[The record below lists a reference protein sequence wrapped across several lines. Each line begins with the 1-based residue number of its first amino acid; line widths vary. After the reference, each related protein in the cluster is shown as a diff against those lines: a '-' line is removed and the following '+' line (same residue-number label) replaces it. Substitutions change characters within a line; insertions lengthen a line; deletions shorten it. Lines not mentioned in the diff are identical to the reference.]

1 MAKSTK
7 RKPARKKI
15 KAYKA
20 ERVFVDVEKM
30 HELGNARKPFA
41 VVIRGMLFSIEGPGT
56 YDGPRVRYLFT
67 LNDGTALEVFATVRP
82 NA

>member
-1 MAKSTK
+1 MQSKK
-7 RKPARKKI
+7 PRKPAKKKF

-20 ERVFVDVEKM
+20 ERVFADVKKM

-41 VVIRGMLFSIEGPGT
+41 VVIRGVLFSIEGPES
-56 YDGPRVRYLFT
+56 RVRYLFK
-67 LNDGTALEVFATVRP
+67 LNDGTALEVYATVKP